1 MIILNKKIEQQN
13 SSCPVI
19 HTQQFIGGK
28 WRIAILWSLRHESK
42 RFGQIKKELGTI
54 SEKMLNQELKHLQNL
69 GAIKR
74 KSYHE
79 MPPRV
84 EYSLN
89 DKGQSLIS
97 VIENLISWGQMDMDN
112 QKIKQSKSSLLI

>member
-28 WRIAILWSLRHESK
+28 WRIAILWSLRHDSK
-42 RFGQIKKELGTI
+42 RFGQIKKELGTV
-54 SEKMLNQELKHLQNL
+54 SEKMLNQELKYLQNL

-84 EYSLN
+84 EYSLK

-97 VIENLISWGQMDMDN
+97 VIENLISWGQMDMN
-112 QKIKQSKSSLLI
+112 IQKIKQTKSSLLT

>member
-1 MIILNKKIEQQN
+1 MIVLKKKISRQD

-28 WRIAILWSLRHESK
+28 WRIAILWSLKHESK
-42 RFGQIKKELGTI
+42 RFGQIKKELGTV
-54 SEKMLNQELKHLQNL
+54 SEKMLNQELKHLQNM

-74 KSYHE
+74 KSFNE

-84 EYSLN
+84 EYSLK

-97 VIENLISWGQMDMDN
+97 VIEHLISWGQIDMDN
-112 QKIKQSKSSLLI
+112 QKIKKSKSSLWI